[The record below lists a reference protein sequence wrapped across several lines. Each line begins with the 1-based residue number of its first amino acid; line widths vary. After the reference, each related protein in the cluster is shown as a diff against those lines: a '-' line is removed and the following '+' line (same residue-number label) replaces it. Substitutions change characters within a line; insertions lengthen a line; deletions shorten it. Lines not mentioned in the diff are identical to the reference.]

1 MWVRSEMSDEVAI
14 WHYDGATARR
24 RHPVLVPDEKGFN
37 LVEDDIVSGPF
48 DWDALVAQAGAAG
61 ERVYGL
67 KSHPGWRI
75 GFAGEVP
82 PHIDAKLPHPERYGR
97 LIDRFGL
104 VRASAVLAVIAGFVV
119 FIGVT
124 APGWIA
130 PYVPSS
136 WERRLGDAMVGD
148 FGGRFCKGPG
158 GQQALD
164 ALARRLDGGGDPIE
178 VRVANIKMVNAVALP
193 GGKVVIFRGL
203 LSDAKSPDE
212 VAGVLGHEIGHVR
225 NRDVMA
231 ALLRQMGL
239 SVLLGGFSGDVGGTF
254 NALLSATYSR
264 EAEARADNYA
274 LAALARA
281 GVSPAATAG
290 FFTRLA
296 HDEAKLGPAGAALG
310 YMSSHPLSQS
320 RERKFKAGVVK
331 SATYRPA
338 LDAAQ
343 WRALADICKNDPN
356 VEEGWFPG

>member
-1 MWVRSEMSDEVAI
+1 VSDGVDV
-14 WHYDGATARR
+14 WHYDGVTARR
-24 RHPVLVPDEKGFN
+24 RDASLVADGEHFG
-37 LVEDDIVSGPF
+37 LAEHGETSGPF
-48 DWDALVAQAGAAG
+48 AWSDLIAQTSGRNEAI
-61 ERVYGL
+61 YGL
-67 KSHPGWRI
+67 RGRPGWRI
-75 GFAGEVP
+75 GFIEDVP
-82 PHIDAKLPHPERYGR
+82 PDIVRLLPGDERYGG
-97 LIDRFGL
+97 LIDRIGL
-104 VRASAVLAVIAGFVV
+104 VRAAASFLVVAILAV

-130 PYVPSS
+130 PYVPAS

-148 FGGRFCKGPG
+148 FGGRFCGGPG

-164 ALARRLDGGGDPIE
+164 ALARQLAGAGGDPIE

-193 GGKVVIFRGL
+193 GNKIVIFRGL

-239 SVLLGGFSGDVGGTF
+239 SVLLGGVGGDVGGTF

-264 EAEARADNYA
+264 EAEARADDYA
-274 LAALARA
+274 IAALSRA

-290 FFTRLA
+290 FFARLA
-296 HDEAKLGPAGAALG
+296 SDEAKLGPARAALG
-310 YMSSHPLSQS
+310 YMSSHPLSDS
-320 RERKFKAGVVK
+320 REQTFKAGVAK
-331 SATYRPA
+331 SASYRPA

-343 WRALADICKNDPN
+343 WRALVGICSNDPN
-356 VEEGWFPG
+356 VAKEGWFPG